1 MSILIFII
9 VLVVLIL
16 VHEWG
21 HFIVAKK
28 SGIRVDEFGIGFPP
42 KVWGK
47 KIGETEYTLNW
58 LPLGGFVRIWGEDP
72 TQEHFEQGV
81 DNERSFV
88 KKPRYIQALV
98 LVAGVAMNV
107 LLAYVLFVVAF
118 MMGSPTAVDEGASHE
133 GVENVRLLVT
143 SVLPESPAAE
153 VLKPGDHIV
162 ALQRGEETLKHDGN
176 ELTPSQVASFVAR
189 APNVPVSI
197 ALTQD
202 NEVRTVEVIPVA
214 GLVSEEP
221 DRVLAGFTMSLVGTE
236 RHTFFEALG
245 IAGVR
250 TWQGLV
256 DITVGLG
263 SLLVQSVQGEAD
275 LSQVTGPVG
284 IVGLVGDAADLGF
297 VWLLTFTAFI
307 SLNLAVINLLP
318 IPALDGGRLVFVAI
332 EAITRKAIKPIIAT
346 RVNQIGFV
354 ALLALMAL
362 VTVSDVMK
370 LF

>member
-42 KVWGK
+42 KAWGK

-72 TQEHFEQGV
+72 TQEHYEEGP
-81 DNERSFV
+81 DSERSFV

-107 LLAYVLFVVAF
+107 LLAYALFVVAF
-118 MMGSPTAVDEGASHE
+118 MIGSPTAVEEEVPYGD
-133 GVENVRLLVT
+133 VQNVRLLVT
-143 SVLPESPAAE
+143 SVLPESPASE

-162 ALQRGEETLKHDGN
+162 GLRRGGDELVAEE
-176 ELTPSQVASFVAR
+176 ELAPSQVVAFISST
-189 APNVPVSI
+189 PDVPVSI
-197 ALTQD
+197 ELAGD
-202 NEVRTVEVIPVA
+202 NAVRTVEVTPVA
-214 GLVSEEP
+214 GLIPEEP
-221 DRVLAGFTMSLVGTE
+221 ERVLAGFTLSLVGTE
-236 RHTFFEALG
+236 RLPFFEAVVT
-245 IAGVR
+245 AGTR
-250 TWQGLV
+250 TWQGLTDV
-256 DITVGLG
+256 AVGLWT
-263 SLLVQSVQGEAD
+263 LLVQSVQGEAD

-284 IVGLVGDAADLGF
+284 IVGLVGDAAELGF

-318 IPALDGGRLVFVAI
+318 IPALDGGRLLFVMI
-332 EAITRKAIKPIIAT
+332 EAVTQKTIKPIIAT
-346 RVNQIGFV
+346 RVNQIGFM
-354 ALLALMAL
+354 ALIALMAL
-362 VTVSDVMK
+362 VTVSDVLK